1 MRRIFDVE
9 HFIEEMRK
17 NCGLTE
23 VRKFKKNEI
32 ITTYLLKRNQMHIL
46 LKGEA
51 YLARYDR
58 EGNRRII
65 YYLKK
70 NDIFGEAFYK
80 IHTNRELFVVAKKD
94 CEVLFLPY
102 DNIENCNMDCMFHIS
117 LLKNL
122 PDLIL
127 HRVSDI
133 NYRTELLA
141 NKTIKE
147 KLLSYLYNL
156 SVELGTKTF
165 EIPVSLSE
173 LADYL
178 VIDRTAMMKQ
188 FKKLVEEGI
197 IKKNKNRIV
206 LLEDDIF
213 NHE

>member
-1 MRRIFDVE
+1 MKKRFDAE
-9 HFIEEMRK
+9 HFAQELRR
-17 NCGLTE
+17 NCALTE

-32 ITTYLLKRNQMHIL
+32 ITTYLLKRNQMYIL

-51 YLARYDR
+51 YLARYDS

-80 IHTNRELFVVAKKD
+80 IHTDRELFVVAKKD

-102 DNIENCNMDCMFHIS
+102 DNIENCNIDCMFHIT

-127 HRVSDI
+127 HRVEDI
-133 NYRTELLA
+133 NYRTELLT

-147 KLLSYLYNL
+147 KLLTYLNHL
-156 SVELGTKTF
+156 AIENNSKSF
-165 EIPVSLSE
+165 EIPISLSE

-188 FKKLVEEGI
+188 FKKMTDEGV
-197 IKKNKNRIV
+197 IKKNKNKIT
-206 LLEDDIF
+206 LLKNEI
-213 NHE
+213 

>member
-1 MRRIFDVE
+1 MRKTFDVE
-9 HFIEEMRK
+9 HFIEEIKR

-32 ITTYLLKRNQMHIL
+32 ITTYLLKRNQMCIM

-51 YLARYDR
+51 YLARYDS

-80 IHTNRELFVVAKKD
+80 IHTDRELFVMAKKD

-102 DNIENCNMDCMFHIS
+102 DNIENCNIDCMFHIT

-127 HRVSDI
+127 HGVEDI
-133 NYRTELLA
+133 NYRTELLT

-147 KLLSYLYNL
+147 KLLTYLSHL
-156 SVELGTKTF
+156 SIENNSKSF
-165 EIPVSLSE
+165 EIPISLSE

-188 FKKLVEEGI
+188 FKKMTDEGI
-197 IKKNKNRIV
+197 IKKNKNKIT
-206 LLEDDIF
+206 LLKDEI
-213 NHE
+213 

>member
-1 MRRIFDVE
+1 MKKFFDVE
-9 HFIEEMRK
+9 HFIEEIRK

-32 ITTYLLKRNQMHIL
+32 ITTYLLKRNQMYIL

-51 YLARYDR
+51 YLARYDS

-80 IHTNRELFVVAKKD
+80 IHTDRELFVVAKKD

-102 DNIENCNMDCMFHIS
+102 DNIENCNIDCMFHIT

-127 HRVSDI
+127 HRVEDI
-133 NYRTELLA
+133 NYRTELLT

-147 KLLSYLYNL
+147 KLLTYFNHLYIDNNNK
-156 SVELGTKTF
+156 SF
-165 EIPVSLSE
+165 EIPISLSE

-188 FKKLVEEGI
+188 LKKMTEEGI
-197 IKKNKNRIV
+197 IKKNKNKIT
-206 LLEDDIF
+206 LLKNEI
-213 NHE
+213 

>member
-1 MRRIFDVE
+1 MRKIFDAE
-9 HFIEEMRK
+9 HFIEEMRR

-51 YLARYDR
+51 YVARYDS

-80 IHTNRELFVVAKKD
+80 IHTDRELFVVAKKD

-102 DNIENCNMDCMFHIS
+102 DNIENCNIDCMFHIA

-127 HRVSDI
+127 HRVEEI
-133 NYRTELLA
+133 NYRTELLT

-147 KLLSYLYNL
+147 KLLTYLNHL
-156 SVELGTKTF
+156 SIENNSKSF
-165 EIPVSLSE
+165 EIPISLSE

-188 FKKLVEEGI
+188 LKKMTEEGI
-197 IKKNKNRIV
+197 MKRNKNKIT
-206 LLEDDIF
+206 LLKDEI
-213 NHE
+213 

>member
-1 MRRIFDVE
+1 MRKIFDVE
-9 HFIEEMRK
+9 HFIEEMRR

-80 IHTNRELFVVAKKD
+80 IHTDRELFVVAKKD
-94 CEVLFLPY
+94 CEVMFLPY
-102 DNIENCNMDCMFHIS
+102 DNIENCSMDCTFHIT

-127 HRVSDI
+127 HRVADI

-156 SVELGTKTF
+156 SIEKNSKTF
-165 EIPVSLSE
+165 EIPTTLTE

-188 FKKLVEEGI
+188 FKKLTEEGTI
-197 IKKNKNRIV
+197 SKNKNKIT
-206 LLEDDIF
+206 LIK
-213 NHE
+213 HEI

>member
-1 MRRIFDVE
+1 MKKIFDLK
-9 HFIEEMRK
+9 HFIEELNK
-17 NCGLTE
+17 NCALTE
-23 VRKFKKNEI
+23 IRKFKKNEI
-32 ITTYLLKRNQMHIL
+32 ITTYLLKRNQMCIL

-51 YLARYDR
+51 YLARYDK

-65 YYLKK
+65 YYFKE

-94 CEVLFLPY
+94 CEVLLLPY
-102 DNIENCNMDCMFHIS
+102 DIIENCNKDCTFHIT

-127 HRVSDI
+127 HRVSEI

-141 NKTIKE
+141 NKSIKE

-156 SVELGTKTF
+156 SIENNNKTF
-165 EIPVSLSE
+165 EIPISLSE

-188 FKKLVEEGI
+188 FRKLQDKKI
-197 IKKNKNRIV
+197 ILKKKNKITIIDKDI
-206 LLEDDIF
+206 LE
-213 NHE
+213 

>member
-1 MRRIFDVE
+1 MKKIFDVE
-9 HFIEEMRK
+9 HFIEELKRK
-17 NCGLTE
+17 CALTE
-23 VRKFKKNEI
+23 VKKFKKNEI

-51 YLARYDR
+51 YLARYDK

-65 YYLKK
+65 YYLRK

-80 IHTNRELFVVAKKD
+80 LHTDRELFVVAKKD

-102 DNIENCNMDCMFHIS
+102 DIIENCNKDCTFHIS

-127 HRVSDI
+127 HRVANI

-141 NKTIKE
+141 NKSIKE
-147 KLLSYLYNL
+147 KLLSYLENL
-156 SVELGTKTF
+156 SIENNSKTI
-165 EIPVSLSE
+165 EIPISLSE

-188 FKKLVEEGI
+188 LKKMQEEKI
-197 IKKNKNRIV
+197 ITKNKNKIT
-206 LLEDDIF
+206 LLKEGF
-213 NHE
+213 TNK

>member
-1 MRRIFDVE
+1 MKKRFDAEHFAQEMRR
-9 HFIEEMRK
+9 

-23 VRKFKKNEI
+23 VRNFKKNEI
-32 ITTYLLKRNQMHIL
+32 ITTYLLKRNQMCIL

-51 YLARYDR
+51 YLARYDN

-80 IHTNRELFVVAKKD
+80 IHTDRELFVMAKKD

-102 DNIENCNMDCMFHIS
+102 DNIENCNIDCMFHIT

-127 HRVSDI
+127 HRVEDI
-133 NYRTELLA
+133 NYRTELLT

-147 KLLSYLYNL
+147 KLLTYLNHL
-156 SVELGTKTF
+156 SIENNSKSF
-165 EIPVSLSE
+165 EIPISLSE

-188 FKKLVEEGI
+188 LKKMTEEGI
-197 IKKNKNRIV
+197 IKKNKNKIT
-206 LLEDDIF
+206 LLKTEI
-213 NHE
+213 

>member
-1 MRRIFDVE
+1 MKKRFDAEHFAQEMRR
-9 HFIEEMRK
+9 

-23 VRKFKKNEI
+23 VRNFKKNEI
-32 ITTYLLKRNQMHIL
+32 ITTYLLKRNQMCIL

-51 YLARYDR
+51 YLARYDN

-80 IHTNRELFVVAKKD
+80 IHTDRELFVMAKKD

-102 DNIENCNMDCMFHIS
+102 DNIENCNRDCMFHIT

-127 HRVSDI
+127 HRVEDI
-133 NYRTELLA
+133 NYRTELLT

-147 KLLSYLYNL
+147 KLLTYLNHL
-156 SVELGTKTF
+156 SIENNSKSF
-165 EIPVSLSE
+165 EIPISLSE

-188 FKKLVEEGI
+188 LKKMTEEGI
-197 IKKNKNRIV
+197 IKKNKNKIT
-206 LLEDDIF
+206 LLKTEI
-213 NHE
+213 

>member
-1 MRRIFDVE
+1 MKKRFDAEHFAQEMRR
-9 HFIEEMRK
+9 

-23 VRKFKKNEI
+23 VRNFKKNEI
-32 ITTYLLKRNQMHIL
+32 ITTYLLKRNQMYIL

-51 YLARYDR
+51 YLARYDS

-80 IHTNRELFVVAKKD
+80 IHTDRELFVMAKKD

-102 DNIENCNMDCMFHIS
+102 DNIENCNIDCMFHIT

-127 HRVSDI
+127 HRVEDI
-133 NYRTELLA
+133 NYRTELLT

-147 KLLSYLYNL
+147 KLLTYLNHL
-156 SVELGTKTF
+156 SIENNSKSF
-165 EIPVSLSE
+165 EIPISLSE

-188 FKKLVEEGI
+188 LKKMTEEGI
-197 IKKNKNRIV
+197 IKKNKNKIT
-206 LLEDDIF
+206 LLKTEI
-213 NHE
+213 

>member
-1 MRRIFDVE
+1 MRKIFDVE

-32 ITTYLLKRNQMHIL
+32 ITTYLLKRNQIHIL

-70 NDIFGEAFYK
+70 NDLFGEAFYK
-80 IHTNRELFVVAKKD
+80 IHTDRELFVVAKKD

-102 DNIENCNMDCMFHIS
+102 DNIENCNIDCMFHIT

-127 HRVSDI
+127 HGVEDI
-133 NYRTELLA
+133 NYRTELLT

-147 KLLSYLYNL
+147 KLLTYLNHL
-156 SVELGTKTF
+156 SIENNSKSF
-165 EIPVSLSE
+165 EIPISFLE

-188 FKKLVEEGI
+188 LKKMSEEGI
-197 IKKNKNRIV
+197 IKKNKNKIT
-206 LLEDDIF
+206 LLKENI
-213 NHE
+213 

>member
-1 MRRIFDVE
+1 MRKIFDVE
-9 HFIEEMRK
+9 HFIEEIRR
-17 NCGLTE
+17 NCKMTE
-23 VRKFKKNEI
+23 VKKFKKNEV
-32 ITTYLLKRNQMHIL
+32 ITTYLLKRKQMYIL

-51 YLARYDR
+51 YLERYDI

-70 NDIFGEAFYK
+70 NDVFGEAFHK
-80 IHTNRELFVVAKKD
+80 IQTNGELFVVAKKD

-102 DNIENCNMDCMFHIS
+102 DNIENCNEDCMYHIT
-117 LLKNL
+117 LLKDL

-156 SVELGTKTF
+156 S
-165 EIPVSLSE
+165 I
-173 LADYL
+173 
-178 VIDRTAMMKQ
+178 
-188 FKKLVEEGI
+188 
-197 IKKNKNRIV
+197 
-206 LLEDDIF
+206 
-213 NHE
+213 

>member
-1 MRRIFDVE
+1 MY
-9 HFIEEMRK
+9 
-17 NCGLTE
+17 
-23 VRKFKKNEI
+23 I
-32 ITTYLLKRNQMHIL
+32 I

-51 YLARYDR
+51 YLARYDS

-80 IHTNRELFVVAKKD
+80 IHTDRELFVVAKKD

-102 DNIENCNMDCMFHIS
+102 DNIENCNIDCMFHIT

-127 HRVSDI
+127 HRVEDI
-133 NYRTELLA
+133 NYRTELLT

-147 KLLSYLYNL
+147 KLLTYLNHL
-156 SVELGTKTF
+156 SIENNSKSF
-165 EIPVSLSE
+165 EIPISLSE

-188 FKKLVEEGI
+188 FKKMTEEGL
-197 IKKNKNRIV
+197 IKKNKNKITV
-206 LLEDDIF
+206 LKTEI
-213 NHE
+213 